1 MWQHARR
8 LDACLIALLLL
19 AAAPRASAEVRYVD
33 DSATGANDGSTWC
46 DAFTEFQSALAVA
59 TAGDEIRVAAGTYL
73 PDYDPAAG
81 QHTGDRDATLQLIS
95 TPGVDPTNNLVEQ
108 ASCGS
113 WPSIV
118 TSPKPP
124 AAPPAAPGPNAS
136 GPDSPPAP
144 NKAALPST
152 SSAKPSRPTSLA
164 ALCRLFSDFFDRH
177 AVNGYRR
184 SNWLKPWAS
193 TPR

>member
-108 ASCGS
+108 ALRF
-113 WPSIV
+113 V
-118 TSPKPP
+118 TIDRHITQGTRRPP
-124 AAPPAAPGPNAS
+124 PAPGPNAS
-136 GPDSPPAP
+136 GPYSSPAP